1 MSRLQDVVYGS
12 CGFDRFTV
20 LLVVL
25 VVLLA
30 WDLRSALEYLLKWDD

>member
-1 MSRLQDVVYGS
+1 MSRLHDVVYGAR
-12 CGFDRFTV
+12 GFDRFTV

-30 WDLRSALEYLLKWDD
+30 WDLRSALECLLK